1 MMQRGTK
8 RNGCFFYLTLAQLSQ
23 TKHAQQ
29 FSPCAAD
36 LRPEIRAGQIVWLD
50 GLRPE
55 IMDNRF
61 HQRQSRLIG
70 QKARID
76 GGRIGDHPEPETRR
90 PPAIGHGLTDI
101 DHIQPPQ
108 PTFPPYPPMKPAPA
122 SGIVARLGW
131 KTNPHTP
138 TTETRQ

>member
-55 IMDNRF
+55 IMDHRF

-76 GGRIGDHPEPETRR
+76 GGRLGDDPEPSSDE
-90 PPAIGHGLTDI
+90 
-101 DHIQPPQ
+101 
-108 PTFPPYPPMKPAPA
+108 
-122 SGIVARLGW
+122 
-131 KTNPHTP
+131 HTS
-138 TTETRQ
+138 ELQSLMRISFSVVCFQKKHSL

>member
-23 TKHAQQ
+23 IKHAQQ

-55 IMDNRF
+55 IMDHRF
-61 HQRQSRLIG
+61 HQRQSRSSEEHTSEFQSLMRISYAVVCLTNKTLI
-70 QKARID
+70 A
-76 GGRIGDHPEPETRR
+76 
-90 PPAIGHGLTDI
+90 PAID
-101 DHIQPPQ
+101 
-108 PTFPPYPPMKPAPA
+108 
-122 SGIVARLGW
+122 
-131 KTNPHTP
+131 
-138 TTETRQ
+138 

>member
-36 LRPEIRAGQIVWLD
+36 LRPEISAGQIVWLD

-55 IMDNRF
+55 IMHHRF
-61 HQRQSRLIG
+61 HHRPSRLIR

-76 GGRIGDHPEPETRR
+76 RGRTGDHPQPDPHPPPPIR
-90 PPAIGHGLTDI
+90 PG
-101 DHIQPPQ
+101 PP
-108 PTFPPYPPMKPAPA
+108 PTHHPPPPPP
-122 SGIVARLGW
+122 
-131 KTNPHTP
+131 TP
-138 TTETRQ
+138 PPTPPPPPPPPPP

>member
-55 IMDNRF
+55 IMDHRF

-90 PPAIGHGLTDI
+90 PPRSEEHPSELQSLMRISYACFCL
-101 DHIQPPQ
+101 
-108 PTFPPYPPMKPAPA
+108 K
-122 SGIVARLGW
+122 
-131 KTNPHTP
+131 K
-138 TTETRQ
+138 